1 MTASATQMAVE
12 RAETFGIV
20 TGSQAV
26 VGTHRITGQYLYDRF
41 MNDEGERSKMDIVRY
56 AVANITTEDFKGAL
70 KDFVAIAEKHGD
82 ATKKTAQNHQTVM
95 RIAYGAWKFAAPQL
109 NMLGANDKTGY
120 QAMRVLGKQ
129 ALEKAGRK
137 WDGSKA
143 EKVDK
148 AIAAMDEASAMR
160 LAEIRRDHP
169 AEDGETPA
177 QHELRC
183 RALLAQ
189 EMSTEDGA
197 KAVMQKKEVSDLA
210 AKVEKICGDNLYDV
224 LKRLMVSLTD
234 TGDTGVSLGADIVQ
248 AFVDDAT
255 SKGYDVS
262 IG

>member
-1 MTASATQMAVE
+1 MTATATAIAVE

-20 TGSQAV
+20 TGSQQV
-26 VGTHRITGQYLYDRF
+26 VGAHRITGQYLYDRF

-82 ATKKTAQNHQTVM
+82 AAKKTAQNHQTVM
-95 RIAYGAWKFAAPQL
+95 RIAYGAWKFASAQL
-109 NMLGANDKTGY
+109 NMLGADDKTGY

-169 AEDGETPA
+169 AADGETPQ

-189 EMSTEDGA
+189 EMSTEEGA
-197 KAVMQKKEVSDLA
+197 KAVMQKKEVTDLA
-210 AKVEKICGDNLYDV
+210 AKVRKICGDNVVDV
-224 LKRLMVSLTD
+224 LNLVLQQLQD
-234 TGDTGVSLGADIVQ
+234 EGFDVQLG
-248 AFVDDAT
+248 
-255 SKGYDVS
+255 
-262 IG
+262 